1 MQVMFSLQ
9 KDLPVSLP
17 PLAHQPAALAIGIL
31 WAIQAESF
39 KPSTMAPILTAVPW
53 QYVPEK
59 YPGVTTHLLTA
70 KSKSPCSYAPFPVKE
85 TLHHRSS
92 FVPAWSF

>member
-1 MQVMFSLQ
+1 MVFSLQ
-9 KDLPVSLP
+9 KDLPFSAPSLV
-17 PLAHQPAALAIGIL
+17 HQPLAIGIL
-31 WAIQAESF
+31 WAIPGASC
-39 KPSTMAPILTAVPW
+39 KPSTMALILTAVPW

-70 KSKSPCSYAPFPVKE
+70 KPKSPCSNAPFPVKE

-92 FVPAWSF
+92 FVPAGSF